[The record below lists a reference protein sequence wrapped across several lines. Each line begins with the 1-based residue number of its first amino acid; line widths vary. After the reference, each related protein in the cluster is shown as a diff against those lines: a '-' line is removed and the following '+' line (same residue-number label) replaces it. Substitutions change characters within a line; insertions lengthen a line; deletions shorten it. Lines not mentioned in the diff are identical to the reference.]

1 MTPQVFEDW
10 LRRYGAAWE
19 ARDPDGA
26 ATLFSADAE
35 YYWTPFSP
43 PKRGR
48 TEIARAWSEATS
60 RQRDIR
66 FRFRI
71 LGFDARSGIAQWRTR
86 LVRTTLGREVEID
99 GVLLAEF
106 DEAGLCRVFRE
117 WWHSSEHEDPAPRTS
132 G

>member
-1 MTPQVFEDW
+1 MTRESFDDW

-19 ARDPDGA
+19 GRDPETA

-43 PKRGR
+43 PKRGPS
-48 TEIARAWSEATS
+48 EIARAWAEATS

-66 FRFRI
+66 FRCRV
-71 LGFDARSGIAQWRTR
+71 LGFDGRTGIAQWSTR
-86 LVRTTLGREVEID
+86 LVRLHLGREVEID

-106 DEAGLCRVFRE
+106 DGAGLCRVFRE
-117 WWHSSEHEDPAPRTS
+117 WWHGSESEDPAPRTT